1 MGGEFALL
9 EEEEMQQEREAKRA
23 GVMKEG
29 GAKQQGAT
37 TALHDGEDFKELITH
52 LSTLFQA

>member
-1 MGGEFALL
+1 
-9 EEEEMQQEREAKRA
+9 MQREREAKRRDEPMEEKGA
-23 GVMKEG
+23 GVMKGG